1 MTTLYVVVDSVGG
14 YARED
19 ADSPGCAGAY
29 TDPEVANIVA
39 KLVSSG
45 RVFPIEI
52 DHIHPG
58 YLEAAKAYGYKL

>member
-1 MTTLYVVVDSVGG
+1 MTTLYVVVESLGG

-19 ADSPGCAGAY
+19 ADRPGCAGAY
-29 TDPEVANIVA
+29 TDKAVADIVA

-58 YLEAAKAYGYKL
+58 YLEAAKAYGFKL

>member
-19 ADSPGCAGAY
+19 ADTPGCAGVY
-29 TDPEVANIVA
+29 TDKAKADIVA
-39 KLVSSG
+39 KLASG
-45 RVFPIEI
+45 GTVIPIVV

-58 YLEAAKAYGYKL
+58 YVEMAKVYGYKL